1 MKIRVSMAGLV
12 LAALPGLAACSAD
25 GGFAGEARDLPG
37 VRDARVDKRALDTD
51 YYGYTA
57 IVDMEPGATRDQIAG
72 ALDLLAD
79 WKASEGNGGDDGVRL
94 YLGAGTV
101 ALDEEGWGDGA
112 HHDGPSAVIATAAGH
127 RKNLSDADLLLRA
140 TDVLE
145 KPVTV
150 RGHEWAVTTDE
161 PRETLAE
168 VAKDRELAA
177 APGLFLAQAL
187 EEPGTDYWSTPTAF
201 SSTEPLT
208 PQHLAAYDRA
218 VANARL
224 VRQAR
229 AHVEFV
235 GSETGVE
242 PAVTDRHPGA
252 ITVRMS
258 LRLPGMAGPKALAAD
273 PLADPRWPVV
283 AAQVDLLRTLP
294 RGSSLSVALE
304 WGRAPE
310 GGAGRYLWLVE
321 LSRGGRVHPKP
332 LWNAEAA
339 AYLTR

>member
-1 MKIRVSMAGLV
+1 MRIRLSMVGLL
-12 LAALPGLAACSAD
+12 LAAAPAMVACGAG
-25 GGFAGEARDLPG
+25 GGFGADARELPG

-57 IVDMEPGATRDQIAG
+57 IVDMEPGATREQITG

-79 WKASEGNGGDDGVRL
+79 WKRSEGTGGDDGVRL

-101 ALDEEGWGDGA
+101 TLDDEGWGDGA
-112 HHDGPSAVIATAAGH
+112 HHEGPTAVIATAAGH
-127 RKNLSDADLLLRA
+127 EVNLANAALLLRA

-150 RGHEWAVTTDE
+150 RSYEWAVTTDE
-161 PRETLAE
+161 PRETLGE
-168 VAKDRELAA
+168 VARDPELAA
-177 APGLFLAQAL
+177 APGLSLAQAF
-187 EEPGTDYWSTPTAF
+187 EAPGVDYWSRPPSF

-208 PQHLAAYDRA
+208 AQHVAAYDRA

-224 VRQAR
+224 VREGR
-229 AHVEFV
+229 VHVEFV
-235 GSETGVE
+235 GSETGVS

-252 ITVRMS
+252 IAIRMS
-258 LRLPGMAGPKALAAD
+258 LRLPGMVGPKALAAD
-273 PLADPRWPVV
+273 PRSDPRWPVV

-294 RGSSLSVALE
+294 EGSSLSVALE

-321 LSRGGRVHPKP
+321 LSRGGTVHPKP
-332 LWNAEAA
+332 LWNQEAA
-339 AYLTR
+339 AWMAR